1 MALSRREFLQM
12 MIAASAVGIWTPKGS
27 SAASGMEK
35 APGIINTSLPGDV
48 YNIPKFG
55 NVSLMHFTDC
65 HAQLIPT
72 YYREPDIH
80 IGIGKLMK
88 NEVPHLVGQHVL
100 ERFNIP
106 KRSNHAYALSFL
118 DFPELAA
125 RYGKTGGFA
134 HLATLVKR
142 MRAERPNALLLDGG
156 DTWQGS
162 ATSLWTNAQDMV
174 DAALLL
180 GVDIMTGH
188 WEFTYGAERLNEIL
202 ENDFKGKIDFVAQ
215 NVVDLEFEDA
225 VFNDC
230 VIKEINGTQ
239 VATIGQAFP
248 YTPIANP
255 RHFVDGW
262 QFGIQE
268 EKLQRCVNKARDDGA
283 EVVVLLSHNGMDI
296 DLKLANRVRGID
308 AIMGGHTHD
317 AVPTA
322 IEVRNNG
329 GTTLV
334 INSGTSG
341 KFLSVLDLNVQKGKV
356 KGYKYHLVPVFSN
369 LLEPDPQMAA
379 HIEKVRA
386 PYEKKL
392 NEVLAYNE
400 DILYRRGTFT
410 GTFDQIIVDALMK
423 TQDTQ
428 LAFSPGF
435 RWGTTI
441 LPGSPIT
448 VEDLMSQT
456 AITYPAVRRVDMT
469 GAQIKEVLEDI
480 ADNRFNPDPYF
491 QQGGDMVR
499 IGGLNYTIDPTM
511 PKGKRIQEMELNG
524 KPVSAKKK
532 YVVGAWAGMDK
543 EQNGKPIWDVVAEYL
558 RDQKVIKTVSLNV
571 PKMKNIADN
580 KGVAERFQRGASA

>member
-12 MIAASAVGIWTPKGS
+12 MVAASACGVWTPKDS

-48 YNIPKFG
+48 YNIPKYG

-65 HAQLIPT
+65 HAQLTPT

-80 IGIGKLMK
+80 IGIGELMK
-88 NEVPHLVGQHVL
+88 NEVPHLVGKHVL
-100 ERFNIP
+100 EKFKIP

-118 DFPELAA
+118 DFPELAS

-142 MRAERPNALLLDGG
+142 IRAERPESILLDGG

-174 DAALLL
+174 DAALIL
-180 GVDIMTGH
+180 GVDVMTGH
-188 WEFTYGAERLNEIL
+188 WEFTYGVDRLMEVL

-215 NVVDLEFEDA
+215 NVKDLEFEDA

-230 VIKEINGTQ
+230 TYKEINGHK
-239 VATIGQAFP
+239 VGIIGQAFP

-255 RHFVDGW
+255 RHFVSEW
-262 QFGIQE
+262 QFGIE
-268 EKLQRCVNKARDDGA
+268 EERLQKCVDKARGEGA
-283 EVVVLLSHNGMDI
+283 DVVVLLSHNGMDI

-322 IEVRNNG
+322 VEIRNGG

-341 KFLSVLDLNVQKGKV
+341 KFLSVLDLDVRNGKV

-386 PYEKKL
+386 PFEKKL
-392 NEVLAYNE
+392 NKVLAYNE

-423 TQDTQ
+423 VEDTQ

-435 RWGTTI
+435 RWGTTV

-456 AITYPAVRRVDMT
+456 AITYPEVRRMTLT
-469 GAQIKEVLEDI
+469 GAEIKDILEDI
-480 ADNRFNPDPYF
+480 ADNRFNPDPYM

-499 IGGLNYTIDPTM
+499 IGGLHYTIDPTM
-511 PKGKRIQEMELNG
+511 PKGRRIQSMQLNNSY
-524 KPVSAKKK
+524 VHSRKK
-532 YVVGAWAGMDK
+532 YVVGAWAGMEK
-543 EQNGKPIWDVVAEYL
+543 QEKGKPIWDVVAEYL
-558 RDQKVIKTVSLNV
+558 QDQKTVKTVKLNT
-571 PKMKNIADN
+571 PKLKNVAGN
-580 KGVAERFQRGASA
+580 KGVADHFQIG

>member
-12 MIAASAVGIWTPKGS
+12 MIAASAVGIWTPKSS

-35 APGIINTSLPGDV
+35 APGIINSSLPGDA

-55 NVSLMHFTDC
+55 NVSLLHFTDC
-65 HAQLIPT
+65 HAQLVPT

-80 IGIGKLMK
+80 IGIGELMK

-142 MRAERPNALLLDGG
+142 MRAERPGALLLDGG

-174 DAALLL
+174 DAALIL
-180 GVDIMTGH
+180 GVDVMTGH

-202 ENDFKGKIDFVAQ
+202 SNDFKDKIDFVAQ

-225 VFNDC
+225 VFNDRT
-230 VIKEINGTQ
+230 IKEINGTR
-239 VATIGQAFP
+239 VAIIGQAFP

-268 EKLQRCVNKARDDGA
+268 ERLQRAVNNARDDGA

-296 DLKLANRVRGID
+296 DLKLANRIRGID

-322 IEVRNNG
+322 VEVANAG
-329 GTTLV
+329 GKTLV

-341 KFLSVLDLNVQKGKV
+341 KFLSVLDLDVRKGKI

-386 PYEKKL
+386 PYEKQL
-392 NEVLAYNE
+392 SEVLAVNE

-456 AITYPAVRRVDMT
+456 AITYPAVRRMDMS
-469 GAQIKEVLEDI
+469 GKQIKEVLEDI
-480 ADNRFNPDPYF
+480 ADNRFNPDPYM

-499 IGGLNYTIDPTM
+499 IGGLNYTIDPNM
-511 PKGKRIQEMELNG
+511 RKGKRIQEMELNG
-524 KPVSAKKK
+524 KAIKANKK
-532 YVVGAWAGMDK
+532 YVVGAWAGLDK
-543 EQNGKPIWDVVAEYL
+543 EQKGKPIWDVVAEYL
-558 RDQKVIKTVSLNV
+558 RDQKVVKTVQLNT
-571 PKMKNIADN
+571 PKLKNVADN
-580 KGVAERFQRGASA
+580 KGVADHVQYNARA

>member
-1 MALSRREFLQM
+1 MAMTRREFLQM
-12 MIAASAVGIWTPKGS
+12 MIAASAVGIWTPKNS
-27 SAASGMEK
+27 SAAGGMEK
-35 APGIINTSLPGDV
+35 APGILNSSLPGDA
-48 YNIPKFG
+48 YNIPKYG
-55 NVSLMHFTDC
+55 NVSLLHFTDC
-65 HAQLIPT
+65 HAQLVPT

-106 KRSNHAYALSFL
+106 KRSNSAYALSFL

-180 GVDIMTGH
+180 GVDVMTGH
-188 WEFTYGAERLNEIL
+188 WEFTYGMDRLYEIL
-202 ENDFKGKIDFVAQ
+202 NNDFKDKIEFVAQ
-215 NVVDLEFEDA
+215 NVLDLEFEDP

-230 VIKEINGTQ
+230 TVREINNVP
-239 VATIGQAFP
+239 VAIIGQAFP

-255 RHFVDGW
+255 RHFVKDW
-262 QFGIQE
+262 QFGIKE
-268 EKLQRCVNKARDDGA
+268 DRLQRCVDKARDDGA

-308 AIMGGHTHD
+308 AILGGHTHD
-317 AVPTA
+317 AVPSA
-322 IEVRNNG
+322 IEVPNG
-329 GTTLV
+329 GGKTLV

-341 KFLSVLDLNVQKGKV
+341 KFLSVLDLNVQKGKI

-392 NEVLAYNE
+392 NEVLAFNE
-400 DILYRRGTFT
+400 DMLYRRGTFS
-410 GTFDQIIVDALMK
+410 GTFDQIIVDALMN
-423 TQDTQ
+423 TQDAQ
-428 LAFSPGF
+428 MAFSPGF
-435 RWGTTI
+435 RWGTTV

-448 VEDLMSQT
+448 MEDLMSQT
-456 AITYPAVRRVDMT
+456 AITYPVVRRLEMT
-469 GAQIKEVLEDI
+469 GAQIKEVMEDI
-480 ADNRFNPDPYF
+480 ADNRFNPDPYL

-499 IGGLNYTIDPTM
+499 IGGLHYTIDPNM
-511 PKGKRIQEMELNG
+511 RKGKRIQEMELNG
-524 KPVSAKKK
+524 KKIRSRKK
-532 YVVGAWAGMDK
+532 YIVGAWAGLD
-543 EQNGKPIWDVVAEYL
+543 ENQEGKAIWDVVADYL
-558 RDQKVIKTVSLNV
+558 RARKVVKSVNLNI
-571 PKMKNIADN
+571 PKLKNVADN
-580 KGVAERFQRGASA
+580 KGVAKQFRVNARA

>member
-12 MIAASAVGIWTPKGS
+12 MVAASAAGVWTPKDS

-35 APGIINTSLPGDV
+35 APGVINTRLPGDV
-48 YNIPKFG
+48 YNIPKYG

-80 IGIGKLMK
+80 IGVGKLMK
-88 NEVPHLVGQHVL
+88 NEVPHLVGRHVL
-100 ERFNIP
+100 DRYKIP
-106 KRSNHAYALSFL
+106 QRSNHAYALSFL
-118 DFPELAA
+118 DFPELAS

-142 MRAERPNALLLDGG
+142 IRAERPNSILLDGG

-180 GVDIMTGH
+180 GVDVMTGH
-188 WEFTYGAERLNEIL
+188 WEFTYGEDRLREVL
-202 ENDFKGKIDFVAQ
+202 DNDFKGKIDFVAQ
-215 NVVDLEFEDA
+215 NVVDLAFEDA

-230 VIKEINGTQ
+230 TYRNINGTK
-239 VATIGQAFP
+239 VAIIGQAFP

-255 RHFVDGW
+255 RHFVAEW

-268 EKLQRCVNKARDDGA
+268 ERLQRSVEKARANKAQ
-283 EVVVLLSHNGMDI
+283 VVVLLSHNGMDI
-296 DLKLANRVRGID
+296 DLKLANRVKGID
-308 AIMGGHTHD
+308 AILGGHTHD
-317 AVPTA
+317 AVPKA
-322 IEVRNNG
+322 VEVRNSG

-341 KFLSVLDLNVQKGKV
+341 KFLSVLDLNVRKGKIR
-356 KGYKYHLVPVFSN
+356 GYKYHLVPVFSN
-369 LLEPDPQMAA
+369 LLEPDPKMAK

-392 NEVLAYNE
+392 KEVLAYNE

-410 GTFDQIIVDALMK
+410 GTFDQIIVNALMK
-423 TQDTQ
+423 VQDTE

-456 AITYPAVRRVDMT
+456 AITYPDVRRVNMT
-469 GAQIKEVLEDI
+469 GAQIKDVLEDI
-480 ADNRFNPDPYF
+480 ADNRFNVDPYL

-499 IGGLNYTIDPTM
+499 IGGLHYTIDPTLK
-511 PKGKRIQEMELNG
+511 KGRRIQAMELHG
-524 KPVSAKKK
+524 KAIRSNKK
-532 YVVGAWAGMDK
+532 YVVGAWAGMEK
-543 EQNGKPIWDVVAEYL
+543 PEKPSKPIWDVVSEYL
-558 RDQKVIKTVSLNV
+558 RDQKIVKTVSLNV
-571 PKMKNIADN
+571 PKLKNVAGN
-580 KGVAERFQRGASA
+580 KGVADHFKIG

>member
-12 MIAASAVGIWTPKGS
+12 MVAASAVGLWTPKNS
-27 SAASGMEK
+27 SAAGGMEK
-35 APGIINTSLPGDV
+35 APGVINTSLPGDV
-48 YNIPKFG
+48 YNIPKYG

-65 HAQLIPT
+65 HAQLTPT

-80 IGIGKLMK
+80 IGIGELMK

-100 ERFNIP
+100 ERFKIP
-106 KRSNHAYALSFL
+106 KRSNAAYALSFL
-118 DFPELAA
+118 DFPELAS

-142 MRAERPNALLLDGG
+142 MRAERPDSILLDGG

-174 DAALLL
+174 DAALML
-180 GVDIMTGH
+180 GVEVMTGH
-188 WEFTYGAERLNEIL
+188 WEFTYGEERLRQIL

-215 NVVDLEFEDA
+215 NVVDLEFEDPI
-225 VFNDC
+225 FNDTTYRD
-230 VIKEINGTQ
+230 VNNTK
-239 VATIGQAFP
+239 VAIIGQAFP

-255 RHFVDGW
+255 RHFVSNW

-268 EKLQRCVNKARDDGA
+268 ERLQRNVDKARAAGA
-283 EVVVLLSHNGMDI
+283 KVVVVLSHNGMDI
-296 DLKLANRVRGID
+296 DLKLANRIRGID

-322 IEVRNNG
+322 VEVRNGG

-341 KFLSVLDLNVQKGKV
+341 KFLSVLDLDVRKGKI

-386 PYEKKL
+386 PYEEKL
-392 NEVLAYNE
+392 SEVLAYNE

-410 GTFDQIIVDALMK
+410 GTFDQIIVDSLMK
-423 TQDTQ
+423 VQDTQ

-456 AITYPAVRRVDMT
+456 AITYPAVRRVEMT
-469 GAQIKEVLEDI
+469 GAQIKEALEDI
-480 ADNRFNPDPYF
+480 ADNRFNVDPYM

-499 IGGLNYTIDPTM
+499 IGGLHYTIDPTM
-511 PKGKRIQEMELNG
+511 SKGKRIQAMELEG
-524 KPVSAKKK
+524 KAVRPSKK
-532 YVVGAWAGMDK
+532 YVVGAWAGMEEDK
-543 EQNGKPIWDVVAEYL
+543 NGKPIWDVVAEYL
-558 RDQKVIKTVSLNV
+558 RDQKVVKTVNLNV
-571 PKMKNIADN
+571 PKLKNVAGN
-580 KGVAERFQRGASA
+580 KGVADHFKIG

>member
-12 MIAASAVGIWTPKGS
+12 MIAASAVGIWTPKN
-27 SAASGMEK
+27 SAAANGMIR
-35 APGIINTSLPGDV
+35 APGVINAGLPGDV
-48 YNIPKFG
+48 YDIPKFG
-55 NVSLMHFTDC
+55 NVSLLHFTDC
-65 HAQLIPT
+65 HAQLAPT

-88 NEVPHLVGQHVL
+88 NELPHLVGKHLL

-142 MRAERPNALLLDGG
+142 LRAERPGALLLDGG

-162 ATSLWTNAQDMV
+162 ATALWTNAQDMV

-180 GVDIMTGH
+180 GVDVMTGH
-188 WEFTYGAERLNEIL
+188 WEFTYGVERLNEIL
-202 ENDFKGKIDFVAQ
+202 NNDFKDKIDFVAQ

-225 VFNDC
+225 VFNDA
-230 VIKEINGTQ
+230 VIREINNTQ
-239 VATIGQAFP
+239 VAIIGQAFP

-255 RHFVDGW
+255 RHFVENW

-268 EKLQRCVNKARDDGA
+268 ERLQRCVDKVRGNGA
-283 EVVVLLSHNGMDI
+283 KVVVLLSHNGMDI

-322 IEVRNNG
+322 IEVSNAT

-341 KFLSVLDLNVQKGKV
+341 KFLSVLDLDVRNGHI

-369 LLEPDPQMAA
+369 LLKPDAQMAA
-379 HIEKVRA
+379 HIEKVRS
-386 PYEKKL
+386 PYEKQL
-392 NEVLAYNE
+392 NEVLAVNE

-410 GTFDQIIVDALMK
+410 GTFDQIIVDALMQ

-456 AITYPAVRRVDMT
+456 AITYPAVRRTEMT
-469 GAQIKEVLEDI
+469 GAQIKEALEDI
-480 ADNRFNPDPYF
+480 ADNRFNPDPYM

-499 IGGLNYTIDPTM
+499 IGGLNYTIDPNM
-511 PKGKRIQEMELNG
+511 PKGKRITDMELNG
-524 KPVSAKKK
+524 KAINAGKR
-532 YVVGAWAGMDK
+532 YVVSAWAGMDK
-543 EQNGKPIWDVVAEYL
+543 DQNGKPIWDVVSEYL
-558 RDQKVIKTVSLNV
+558 RNRKVVKSVNLNT
-571 PKMKNIADN
+571 PRLKNIADN
-580 KGVAERFQRGASA
+580 KGVADHFQANARA

>member
-12 MIAASAVGIWTPKGS
+12 MVAASAIGVWTPKNS
-27 SAASGMEK
+27 SAAGGMES
-35 APGIINTSLPGDV
+35 APGVINTSLPGDV
-48 YNIPKFG
+48 YNLPRFG

-65 HAQLIPT
+65 HAQLTPT

-88 NEVPHLVGQHVL
+88 NEIPHLVGQHAL
-100 ERFNIP
+100 DRYKIP
-106 KRSNHAYALSFL
+106 KRTNQAYALSFL
-118 DFPELAA
+118 DFPELAS
-125 RYGKTGGFA
+125 RFGKTGGFA

-142 MRAERPNALLLDGG
+142 MRAERPGALLLDGG

-174 DAALLL
+174 DAALIL
-180 GVDIMTGH
+180 GVDVMTGH
-188 WEFTYGAERLNEIL
+188 WEFTYGKERLNQVL

-215 NVVDLEFEDA
+215 NVKDLEFEDA

-230 VIKEINGTQ
+230 TYRTVNKTK
-239 VATIGQAFP
+239 VAIIGQAFP

-268 EKLQRCVNKARDDGA
+268 ERLQRCVGKARKEGA
-283 EVVVLLSHNGMDI
+283 KVVVLLSHNGMDI

-308 AIMGGHTHD
+308 VILGGHTHD

-322 IEVRNNG
+322 MEVRNAG

-341 KFLSVLDLNVQKGKV
+341 KFLSVLDLDVKKGKV

-379 HIEKVRA
+379 HIEKVRS
-386 PYEKKL
+386 PYEEKL

-423 TQDTQ
+423 VLDTQ
-428 LAFSPGF
+428 MAFSPGF

-448 VEDLMSQT
+448 MEELMSQT
-456 AITYPAVRRVDMT
+456 AITYPAVRRMELT
-469 GAQIKEVLEDI
+469 GDEIKEILEDI
-480 ADNRFNPDPYF
+480 ADNRFNVDPYM

-499 IGGLNYTIDPTM
+499 IGGLHYTIDPTM
-511 PKGKRIQEMELNG
+511 ARGSRIQSMELNG
-524 KPVSAKKK
+524 TLIEAKKK
-532 YVVGAWAGMDK
+532 YVVGAWAGMD
-543 EQNGKPIWDVVAEYL
+543 EDTSGKPIWDLVAEYL
-558 RDQKVIKTVSLNV
+558 RDIKTVKTVSLNV
-571 PKMKNIADN
+571 PKLKNVADN
-580 KGVAERFQRGASA
+580 KGVADQFLIGNNA

>member
-12 MIAASAVGIWTPKGS
+12 MIAASAVGIWTPKDS
-27 SAASGMEK
+27 SASSGMEK
-35 APGIINTSLPGDV
+35 APGAVNTSLPGDV

-65 HAQLIPT
+65 HAQLTPT

-80 IGIGKLMK
+80 IGIGDLMK
-88 NEVPHLVGQHVL
+88 NEVPHLVGKHVL
-100 ERFNIP
+100 ERYNIP
-106 KRSNHAYALSFL
+106 KRSNQAYALSFL
-118 DFPELAA
+118 DFPELAQ

-174 DAALLL
+174 DASLIL
-180 GVDIMTGH
+180 GVDVMTGH
-188 WEFTYGAERLNEIL
+188 WEFTYGAERINEVL

-215 NVVDLEFEDA
+215 NVVDLEFEDS
-225 VFNDC
+225 VFQDC
-230 VIKEINGTQ
+230 AIKEINGTQ
-239 VATIGQAFP
+239 VAIIGQAFP

-296 DLKLANRVRGID
+296 DLKLANRIRGID

-317 AVPTA
+317 AVPSA
-322 IEVRNNG
+322 IEVRNGG

-341 KFLSVLDLNVQKGKV
+341 KFLSVLDLDVQKGRV
-356 KGYKYHLVPVFSN
+356 KDFKYHLVPVFSN
-369 LLEPDPQMAA
+369 LLEPDPQMAM
-379 HIEKVRA
+379 HIDKVRA
-386 PYEKKL
+386 PYEDKL
-392 NEVLAYNE
+392 KEVLAVNE
-400 DILYRRGTFT
+400 DMLYRRGTFT

-423 TQDTQ
+423 SLDTQ

-456 AITYPAVRRVDMT
+456 AITYPEVRRMNMT
-469 GAQIKEVLEDI
+469 GAEIKEVLEDI
-480 ADNRFNPDPYF
+480 ADNRFNPDPYM

-511 PKGKRIQEMELNG
+511 NKGHRIQDMELNG
-524 KPVSAKKK
+524 RRIQANKK
-532 YVVGAWAGMDK
+532 YAVGAWAGM
-543 EQNGKPIWDVVAEYL
+543 EENQNGKPIWDVVGNYL
-558 RDQKVIKTVSLNV
+558 RDRKVVKTVELNT
-571 PKMKNIADN
+571 PKIKNVADN
-580 KGVAERFQRGASA
+580 KGVADHFLFNVRA

>member
-12 MIAASAVGIWTPKGS
+12 MIAASAVGIWTPKSS

-35 APGIINTSLPGDV
+35 APGILNTSLPGEV

-55 NVSLMHFTDC
+55 NVSLLHFTDC
-65 HAQLIPT
+65 HAQLVPT

-88 NEVPHLVGQHVL
+88 NEVPHLVGKHVL

-106 KRSNHAYALSFL
+106 KRSNQAYALSFL

-142 MRAERPNALLLDGG
+142 LRAERPGALLLDGG

-174 DAALLL
+174 DAALIL
-180 GVDIMTGH
+180 GVDVMTGH
-188 WEFTYGAERLNEIL
+188 WEFTYGKERLNEVL
-202 ENDFKGKIDFVAQ
+202 NNDFKDKIEFVAQ

-225 VFNDC
+225 VFKDC
-230 VIKEINGTQ
+230 TIREVNGTR
-239 VATIGQAFP
+239 VAIIGQAFP

-268 EKLQRCVNKARDDGA
+268 ERLQRCVNKARDDGA

-296 DLKLANRVRGID
+296 DLKLANRIRGID

-322 IEVRNNG
+322 VEIPNAG

-341 KFLSVLDLNVQKGKV
+341 KFLSVLDLNVQNGKL

-379 HIEKVRA
+379 HIEKVRT
-386 PYEKKL
+386 PYEKQL
-392 NEVLAYNE
+392 AEVLAVNE

-410 GTFDQIIVDALMK
+410 GTFDQIIVDALMQ

-441 LPGSPIT
+441 LPGHPIT

-456 AITYPAVRRVDMT
+456 AITYPVVRRIEMT
-469 GAQIKEVLEDI
+469 GTQIKEVLEDI
-480 ADNRFNPDPYF
+480 ADNRFNPDPYM

-499 IGGLNYTIDPTM
+499 IGGLNYTIDPNM

-524 KPVSAKKK
+524 KAISAKKK
-532 YVVGAWAGMDK
+532 YVVGAWAGLDK
-543 EQNGKPIWDVVAEYL
+543 DQTGKPIWDVVAEYL
-558 RDQKVIKTVSLNV
+558 RDKKVVKTVNLNT
-571 PKMKNIADN
+571 PKLKNVADN
-580 KGVAERFQRGASA
+580 KGVADHFQFNARA

>member
-12 MIAASAVGIWTPKGS
+12 MIAASAVGIWTPKNS
-27 SAASGMEK
+27 SAASGMER

-65 HAQLIPT
+65 HAQLTPT

-80 IGIGKLMK
+80 IGIGELMK
-88 NEVPHLVGQHVL
+88 NEVPHLVGKHVL

-106 KRSNHAYALSFL
+106 KRSNQAYALSFL

-142 MRAERPNALLLDGG
+142 IRAERPNALLLDGG

-174 DAALLL
+174 DASLLL
-180 GVDIMTGH
+180 GVDVMTGH

-230 VIKEINGTQ
+230 TIKEINGTQ
-239 VATIGQAFP
+239 VAIVGQAFP

-268 EKLQRCVNKARDDGA
+268 EQLQRCVNKARDDGA
-283 EVVVLLSHNGMDI
+283 QVVVLLSHNGMDI
-296 DLKLANRVRGID
+296 DLKLANRIRGID

-322 IEVRNNG
+322 VEVRNSG

-341 KFLSVLDLNVQKGKV
+341 KFLSVLDLDVQKGKI
-356 KGYKYHLVPVFSN
+356 KDFKYHLVPVFSN
-369 LLEPDPQMAA
+369 LLEPDPQMSA

-386 PYEKKL
+386 PYEDKL
-392 NEVLAYNE
+392 KEVLAVNE

-423 TQDTQ
+423 TLDTQ
-428 LAFSPGF
+428 MAFSPGF

-456 AITYPAVRRVDMT
+456 AITYPEVRRMNMT
-469 GAQIKEVLEDI
+469 GAEIKEVLEDI
-480 ADNRFNPDPYF
+480 ADNRFNPDPYM

-511 PKGKRIQEMELNG
+511 NKGHRIQEMELNG
-524 KPVSAKKK
+524 KRVQANKK
-532 YVVGAWAGMDK
+532 YAVGAWAGMEK
-543 EQNGKPIWDVVAEYL
+543 EQNGQPIWDVVGNYL
-558 RDQKVIKTVSLNV
+558 RDKKVVKAVNLNTPKIKNV
-571 PKMKNIADN
+571 ADN
-580 KGVAERFQRGASA
+580 KGVADHFQLNARA

>member
-12 MIAASAVGIWTPKGS
+12 MVAASACGVWTPKDS
-27 SAASGMEK
+27 SAAGGMEK

-48 YNIPKFG
+48 YNIPKYG

-80 IGIGKLMK
+80 IGVGKLMK
-88 NEVPHLVGQHVL
+88 NEVPHLVGRHVL
-100 ERFNIP
+100 DRYKIP

-118 DFPELAA
+118 DFPELAS

-142 MRAERPNALLLDGG
+142 IRADRPNSILLDGG

-180 GVDIMTGH
+180 GVDVMTGH
-188 WEFTYGAERLNEIL
+188 WEFTYGVERLREVL
-202 ENDFKGKIDFVAQ
+202 DNDFKDKIDFVAQ
-215 NVVDLEFEDA
+215 NVVDLAFEDA
-225 VFNDC
+225 VFND
-230 VIKEINGTQ
+230 ITYRNINGTK
-239 VATIGQAFP
+239 VAIVGQAFP

-255 RHFVDGW
+255 RHFVEDW

-268 EKLQRCVNKARDDGA
+268 ERLQRSVNKARKNKA
-283 EVVVLLSHNGMDI
+283 QVVVLLSHNGMDI
-296 DLKLANRVRGID
+296 DLKLANRIRGID

-317 AVPTA
+317 AVPKA
-322 IEVRNNG
+322 VEVRNPG

-341 KFLSVLDLNVQKGKV
+341 KFLSVLDLKVGKGKIR
-356 KGYKYHLVPVFSN
+356 GYKYHLVPVFSN

-392 NEVLAYNE
+392 SQVLAHNE

-423 TQDTQ
+423 VEGTQM
-428 LAFSPGF
+428 AFSPGF

-441 LPGSPIT
+441 LPGTPIT
-448 VEDLMSQT
+448 YEDLMSQT
-456 AITYPAVRRVDMT
+456 AITYPQVRRVEMT
-469 GAQIKEVLEDI
+469 GAQIKETLEDI
-480 ADNRFNPDPYF
+480 ADNRFNPDPYM

-499 IGGLNYTIDPTM
+499 IGGLHYTIDPTM
-511 PKGKRIQEMELNG
+511 PRNKRIQAMEING
-524 KPVSAKKK
+524 EIVRPNKK

-543 EQNGKPIWDVVAEYL
+543 QQEGRPIWDVVAEYL
-558 RDQKVIKTVSLNV
+558 RDQKVVKTVNLNV
-571 PKMKNIADN
+571 PRMKNVAGN
-580 KGVAERFQRGASA
+580 KGVADHFQFG

>member
-1 MALSRREFLQM
+1 M
-12 MIAASAVGIWTPKGS
+12 MIAASAVGLWTPKSS
-27 SAASGMEK
+27 SAADGMER
-35 APGIINTSLPGDV
+35 APGIIHSGSPGDV
-48 YNIPKFG
+48 YDIPKFG
-55 NVSLMHFTDC
+55 NVSLLHFTDC
-65 HAQLIPT
+65 HAQLVPA

-88 NEVPHLVGQHVL
+88 NELPHLVGTHLL

-106 KRSNHAYALSFL
+106 KRSNQAYALSFL

-142 MRAERPNALLLDGG
+142 LRAERPGALLLDGG

-162 ATSLWTNAQDMV
+162 ATALWTNAQDMV

-180 GVDIMTGH
+180 GVDVMTGH
-188 WEFTYGAERLNEIL
+188 WEFTYGAGRLNEIL
-202 ENDFKGKIDFVAQ
+202 NNDFKDKIDFVAH

-225 VFNDC
+225 VFNDS
-230 VIKEINGTQ
+230 VIREINDTP
-239 VATIGQAFP
+239 VAIIGQAFP

-255 RHFVDGW
+255 RHFVETW

-268 EKLQRCVNKARDDGA
+268 ERLQRCVDKVRANGA

-317 AVPTA
+317 AVPA
-322 IEVRNNG
+322 AVEVANAAG
-329 GTTLV
+329 ATLV

-341 KFLSVLDLNVQKGKV
+341 KFLSVLDLDVRNGHI

-369 LLEPDPQMAA
+369 LLEPDTQMSA

-386 PYEKKL
+386 PYEKQL
-392 NEVLAYNE
+392 GEVLAINE

-410 GTFDQIIVDALMK
+410 GTFDQIIVDALME

-448 VEDLMSQT
+448 LEDLMSQT
-456 AITYPAVRRVDMT
+456 AITYPAVRRTEMT
-469 GAQIKEVLEDI
+469 GAQIKDALEDI
-480 ADNRFNPDPYF
+480 ADNRFNPDPYM

-499 IGGLNYTIDPTM
+499 VGGLNYTIDPNM
-511 PKGKRIQEMELNG
+511 PKGKRIMDMELNG
-524 KPVSAKKK
+524 KAVNAGKQ
-532 YVVGAWAGMDK
+532 YVVSSWAGMDK
-543 EQNGKPIWDVVAEYL
+543 DQNGKPIWDVVGEYL
-558 RDQKVIKTVSLNV
+558 RNKKVVKSVNLNT
-571 PKMKNIADN
+571 PRLKNVADN
-580 KGVAERFQRGASA
+580 KGVADHFQINVRA